1 MNEFSIVQIISLV
14 GFLILA
20 LSALAS
26 HRLDWGKAIRMGLIW
41 STIFVGVV
49 LLFSIVGPEG

>member
-1 MNEFSIVQIISLV
+1 MNENSVVQIVSLV

-26 HRLDWGKAIRMGLIW
+26 HRLNWSKAIRMGLIW
-41 STIFVGVV
+41 GGIFLGVV
-49 LLFSIVGPEG
+49 LLFSIVGPPA

>member
-1 MNEFSIVQIISLV
+1 MNEASLVQIVSLA

-26 HRLDWGKAIRMGLIW
+26 HRLNWSNAIRKGLIW
-41 STIFVGVV
+41 GGIFLGVA
-49 LLFSIVGPEG
+49 LLFSIVGPSA

>member
-1 MNEFSIVQIISLV
+1 MNEYEIVRIISLV

-26 HRLDWGKAIRMGLIW
+26 HRLNWSKSIRMGLIW
-41 STIFVGVV
+41 IGIFLGVA

>member
-1 MNEFSIVQIISLV
+1 MNEYAIVQIISLA

-26 HRLDWGKAIRMGLIW
+26 HRLSWSKAVRLGLIW
-41 STIFVGVV
+41 AAIFVGVA
-49 LLFSIVGPEG
+49 LLFSIVAPSG

>member
-1 MNEFSIVQIISLV
+1 MNEFSIVQIMSLV

-26 HRLDWGKAIRMGLIW
+26 HRLDLGKAIRMGLIW
-41 STIFVGVV
+41 SAIFVGIA
-49 LLFSIVGPEG
+49 LLFSIVGPGG

>member
-26 HRLDWGKAIRMGLIW
+26 HRLDWGKAIRMGLVW
-41 STIFVGVV
+41 AAIFVGIA
-49 LLFSIVGPEG
+49 LLFSIVGPGG

>member
-1 MNEFSIVQIISLV
+1 MTEYSIVQIISLL

-26 HRLDWGKAIRMGLIW
+26 HRLNWSKAVRMGLIW
-41 STIFVGVV
+41 VAIFLGVG
-49 LLFSIVGPEG
+49 LLFSIVGPGS

>member
-1 MNEFSIVQIISLV
+1 VNEFSIVQIMSLV

-26 HRLDWGKAIRMGLIW
+26 HRLDFGKAIRMGLIW
-41 STIFVGVV
+41 CAIFVGIA
-49 LLFSIVGPEG
+49 LLFSIVGTGG